1 MNLTISIT
9 CLIAAACL
17 AQAQPPTETVIY
29 SFSTFPYGANPYAP
43 LIRNSAG
50 DLFGT
55 TSQGGEA
62 DVGIVFDL
70 GPSGKETIL
79 HSFQGGSD
87 GANPYSG
94 LLLGSGGNLY
104 GTTYQGGASNAGTV
118 YEVSASGEETVLYS
132 FTGGADGGNP
142 YAGVVA
148 DSSGNLYGTA
158 YNGGANGY
166 GTVYKLT
173 PAGQETVLHSFTGGA
188 DGGNPYAGLIMDS
201 SGNLY
206 GTAVIGGTVKYP
218 TYAGG
223 VVFKLS
229 PSGQETVLY
238 NFSTNNI
245 GGRAR
250 DPVPRTPA

>member
-173 PAGQETVLHSFTGGA
+173 PAGQETVLHSFTA
-188 DGGNPYAGLIMDS
+188 ARMAAI
-201 SGNLY
+201 
-206 GTAVIGGTVKYP
+206 P
-218 TYAGG
+218 TRG
-223 VVFKLS
+223 
-229 PSGQETVLY
+229 
-238 NFSTNNI
+238 
-245 GGRAR
+245 
-250 DPVPRTPA
+250 